1 MATESESGSTETES
15 VQPTTSGSDAPHT
28 NLTIR
33 FLHRH
38 FVHGDLAGT
47 SAILFQVF
55 IELSVSGPQSP
66 GKLAD
71 TLGCSRQSVH
81 DTLNELRDAGF
92 VERDADPTDARRSRY
107 RVSHSVNR
115 ES

>member
-1 MATESESGSTETES
+1 MAMESGSGSTETES

-38 FVHGDLAGT
+38 FIHGDLAGT

-55 IELSVSGPQSP
+55 IELSVSGPQSA
-66 GKLAD
+66 GELAD

-81 DTLNELRDAGF
+81 AALTELRAAGF
-92 VERDADPTDARRSRY
+92 VEQGTDPTDARRSRY
-107 RVSHSVNR
+107 RVSHAVTD
-115 ES
+115 